1 MHRSG
6 RPSDM
11 RKPAILCIL
20 LTLVPVVAVA
30 QEIESLAGVRLV
42 FDHASARSLATG
54 STGMA
59 SRQGDAAAVNP
70 AAIAGAPRSFSIE
83 MSDRTIEGRYVS
95 DSNLNTIGIESS
107 TGGVRSA
114 SLTLPMAGLTWS
126 LFYDRPL
133 DVEHSTASAF
143 VSANRAAFF
152 VCEGRLSAT
161 SCDRTP
167 VELNVPATFPIDVA
181 LQLQRYGAAAAWSR
195 GPVAFGASLR
205 QERFR
210 QESIFTPSFFGPSP
224 GTAESTDDSALT
236 WGAGLTWDVTSRAR
250 IGASYSSGGAFT
262 GVRTFVENEPRSIE
276 FRTPPS
282 LGVGVSF
289 DPLPQ
294 LTLSA
299 DAVRVEYSRMMHDRR
314 STFPQGSEIGFSDVT
329 ELHAG
334 AEYRTGKVA
343 LRAGWWRDPAHA
355 LAVRNGIE
363 PPPPLE
369 YVLAIVDADED
380 HVTAGIG
387 YGEKVRFD
395 AAVDRGKY
403 STRVALGVS
412 TTF

>member
-1 MHRSG
+1 MRRS
-6 RPSDM
+6 
-11 RKPAILCIL
+11 AIVSLL
-20 LTLVPVVAVA
+20 LTLVPVVAFA

-42 FDHASARSLATG
+42 FDRASARSLAIGATG
-54 STGMA
+54 VA
-59 SRQGDAAAVNP
+59 SRHGDLAAINP
-70 AAIAGAPRSFSIE
+70 AAIAGAPRSLSIE
-83 MSDRTIEGRYVS
+83 MSDRTIEGRYVA
-95 DSNLNTIGIESS
+95 DTDLNTIGIESS
-107 TGGVRSA
+107 TRGIHSA
-114 SLTLPMAGLTWS
+114 SLTLPIAGLTWS
-126 LFYDRPL
+126 LFYDQPL

-143 VSANRAAFF
+143 GSGARAQFF
-152 VCEGRLSAT
+152 VCDGRLSAT
-161 SCDRTP
+161 FCERTP
-167 VELNVPATFPIDVA
+167 LELNIPATFPIDVA

-195 GPVAFGASLR
+195 GPVALGASLSH
-205 QERFR
+205 ERFR
-210 QESIFTPSFFGPSP
+210 QESVFTQTIAGPP
-224 GTAESTDDSALT
+224 YAGTAESIDDSVLT
-236 WGAGLTWDVTSRAR
+236 WGAGLTWDLTSSAR
-250 IGASYSSGGAFT
+250 IGASYSSGGAFA
-262 GVRTFVENEPRSIE
+262 GARTFVENAAQSIE

-314 STFPQGSEIGFSDVT
+314 STFPQQSELGFPDVT

-355 LAVRNGIE
+355 LAILNGVE
-363 PPPPLE
+363 PPPPFD
-369 YVLAIVDADED
+369 YVQAIVDSDED

-387 YGEKVRFD
+387 YGERVRFD
-395 AAVDRGKY
+395 AAVDRGAR